1 MQLAQKATLGFALL
15 AGLSLAAVQPAAASH
30 EQFQNVMLNGVA
42 LTPTQD
48 TQDSVAVINTF
59 TLVDNVFTI
68 TTDYHSNDD
77 GNEYDNLNFVLT
89 QTGGTSLTP
98 DAISPSIMFSPDM
111 QTMTETFNL
120 TGTFQGNLHMG
131 TNYSDP
137 DYSSPAFGYNFQGA
151 DFNLDLTPGASA
163 PAPAAVPEPSSVAS
177 MGLGAVGLLG
187 LVLRARK
194 GKAKHLSA

>member
-15 AGLSLAAVQPAAASH
+15 AGLSLAAVQPAAAYH

-89 QTGGTSLTP
+89 QTGGTSLIP
-98 DAISPSIMFSPDM
+98 AAISPSIIFSPDM

-137 DYSSPAFGYNFQGA
+137 DYSSPAFGYIFQGA

-194 GKAKHLSA
+194 AKRLSA

>member
-15 AGLSLAAVQPAAASH
+15 AGLSLAAVRPAAASH

-68 TTDYHSNDD
+68 TTDYNSNY
-77 GNEYDNLNFVLT
+77 GSNEYDYLNFVLT

-137 DYSSPAFGYNFQGA
+137 DYSSPAFGYIFQGA

-194 GKAKHLSA
+194 AKRLSA

>member
-15 AGLSLAAVQPAAASH
+15 AGLSLAAVQPAAAYH

-68 TTDYHSNDD
+68 TTDYNSNYG

-89 QTGGTSLTP
+89 QTGGTSLIP
-98 DAISPSIMFSPDM
+98 ADISPPIMFSPDM

-120 TGTFQGNLHMG
+120 TGTFQGNLHME
-131 TNYSDP
+131 TNYSSP

-151 DFNLDLTPGASA
+151 DFNLDLTPGA

-194 GKAKHLSA
+194 GKRLSA

>member
-15 AGLSLAAVQPAAASH
+15 AGLSLAAVQPAAAHH

-59 TLVDNVFTI
+59 TLVENVFTI
-68 TTDYHSNDD
+68 TTDYHSNYG

-89 QTGGTSLTP
+89 QTGGTSLIP
-98 DAISPSIMFSPDM
+98 AAISPSIIFSPDM
-111 QTMTETFNL
+111 QTMTEMFSL
-120 TGTFQGNLHMG
+120 TGTFQGKLHMG
-131 TNYSDP
+131 TNKSNP
-137 DYSSPAFGYNFQGA
+137 DYSSPAFGYIFQGA
-151 DFNLDLTPGASA
+151 DFNLDLTPGA

-194 GKAKHLSA
+194 GKRLSA

>member
-1 MQLAQKATLGFALL
+1 MQLAQKATLGLALL
-15 AGLSLAAVQPAAASH
+15 AGLSLAAVQPAAAHH

-68 TTDYHSNDD
+68 TTDYNSNGG
-77 GNEYDNLNFVLT
+77 GNEYDNLNFIFT
-89 QTGGTSLTP
+89 QTGGTSLIP
-98 DAISPSIMFSPDM
+98 ADISPSITFSPDM
-111 QTMTETFNL
+111 QTMTEMFNL
-120 TGTFQGNLHMG
+120 TGTFQGNLHME
-131 TNYSDP
+131 TIYSDP
-137 DYSSPAFGYNFQGA
+137 DYSSPAFGYHFKGA
-151 DFNLDLTPGASA
+151 DFNLDLTPGA
-163 PAPAAVPEPSSVAS
+163 PTAVPEPSSVAS

-194 GKAKHLSA
+194 GKAKRLSA

>member
-15 AGLSLAAVQPAAASH
+15 AGLSLAAVQPAAAHH

-68 TTDYHSNDD
+68 TTDYHSNYG
-77 GNEYDNLNFVLT
+77 GNEYDYLNFVLT
-89 QTGGTSLTP
+89 QTGGTSLIP
-98 DAISPSIMFSPDM
+98 ADISSSTMFSPDM
-111 QTMTETFNL
+111 QTMTEMFNL

-131 TNYSDP
+131 TNKSNP
-137 DYSSPAFGYNFQGA
+137 DYSSPALGYHFQGA
-151 DFNLDLTPGASA
+151 DFNLDLTPGA

-194 GKAKHLSA
+194 GKRLSA